1 MRLRHIEVFHAIR
14 QTGSISQAAKLLGVT
29 QPAASKVLQHA
40 ERTLGFK
47 LFERVKGRLHPTVEA
62 DILYVE
68 VDRLHQGLDQL
79 KALALNLRRYPEG
92 RLHVGCLP
100 SMGLSILPRVIRAF
114 RGRYPSVTCEVET
127 NHLDALVSG
136 LRSRQL
142 DLAVIYGE
150 ETFPDL
156 RSQPLG
162 ECELVYL
169 GPQAGGDLALES
181 LEGEDLIGIV
191 ANDSIGRIIAG
202 RFAQL
207 GVKPKPQI
215 EVQTYY
221 VACAMAAEGCGATI
235 VDEITARSMQR
246 EGLHI
251 RRVRPALTTPLAVL
265 THERNVIR
273 GFYDG
278 FTALLQQVVQD
289 IQRAAPPSRGEAHR
303 PGGKHKGG

>member
-1 MRLRHIEVFHAIR
+1 
-14 QTGSISQAAKLLGVT
+14 
-29 QPAASKVLQHA
+29 
-40 ERTLGFK
+40 
-47 LFERVKGRLHPTVEA
+47 
-62 DILYVE
+62 
-68 VDRLHQGLDQL
+68 
-79 KALALNLRRYPEG
+79 
-92 RLHVGCLP
+92 
-100 SMGLSILPRVIRAF
+100 
-114 RGRYPSVTCEVET
+114 VTCEVET

-169 GPQAGGDLALES
+169 GPQAGGDYALES
-181 LEGEDLIGIV
+181 LGGEDMIGIV

-202 RFAQL
+202 RFEQL

-251 RRVRPALTTPLAVL
+251 RRVRPAITTPLAVL
-265 THERNVIR
+265 THERNVLR

-278 FTALLQQVVQD
+278 FTALLQQVVRE
-289 IQRAAPPSRGEAHR
+289 IQRAAPPSRGEAPR
-303 PGGKHKGG
+303 AQGKQKGG